1 MISDVS
7 PEVRRLI
14 YLVVKGMIEKTKRN
28 LKTSIRFSQVYMEAC
43 KMDTNNKY
51 DYSNLEMRQHI
62 RSIIIKFSYLIPMM
76 QKMYL
81 LRKKQLINMNRFPKT
96 NGNCYYLICKYRMTV
111 YGRPHLWFD

>member
-1 MISDVS
+1 MISDDVS

-51 DYSNLEMRQHI
+51 DYSNLEMRQHVRDI
-62 RSIIIKFSYLIPMM
+62 
-76 QKMYL
+76 L
-81 LRKKQLINMNRFPKT
+81 LRNGYIFVNPDDAEDVFITNKAIDQYESLPKD
-96 NGNCYYLICKYRMTV
+96 K
-111 YGRPHLWFD
+111 W